1 LRFANQCSDFIKL
14 KGSADF
20 GSAATPGENSRPFT
34 TSAYCVT
41 VTSTRSATG
50 VTDKSFF
57 TGLAV
62 GWGVPGP
69 ASSCPYENSCL
80 ETSQFGSETR
90 SALCG
95 CVVLQRKMPKI
106 RKPSAI
112 PAILSNHRS
121 KKLKTTVSDLHG
133 CIRCPHGRVIYVI
146 VSAAS
151 ISTIVPSPDP
161 PRPALVVFFCVRVV
175 FSHLIFFL
183 IYPVEGTL
191 KATLK
196 PPFGPVQGF
205 RYCERCKPF
214 RSQSVRT
221 WDRCGCRGPH
231 RTIGARAQARPGG
244 V

>member
-1 LRFANQCSDFIKL
+1 MRFANQCSDFIKL

-151 ISTIVPSPDP
+151 ISSI
-161 PRPALVVFFCVRVV
+161 VVFFCVRVV
-175 FSHLIFFL
+175 FSHLIFF
-183 IYPVEGTL
+183 
-191 KATLK
+191 
-196 PPFGPVQGF
+196 
-205 RYCERCKPF
+205 
-214 RSQSVRT
+214 
-221 WDRCGCRGPH
+221 
-231 RTIGARAQARPGG
+231 
-244 V
+244 